1 MVQVNLNPAL
11 PWHYLPLSGFA
22 ESTME
27 LGKMSTSLAAA
38 MTDGDVRKIDQ
49 DAGKVTIKHDDIKP
63 LDMPGMPR
71 VLLPKTRACWS
82 T

>member
-1 MVQVNLNPAL
+1 
-11 PWHYLPLSGFA
+11 
-22 ESTME
+22 
-27 LGKMSTSLAAA
+27 MSTSLAAA

-71 VLLPKTRACWS
+71 VLLPKTRACLP